1 MYLLT
6 QFNNGCNNCHNSIE
20 CDTKQPF
27 YWWQSHRH
35 CKHCH
40 TVNSNFMQP
49 KTFFVQTLFP
59 MYFPWVAYYI
69 PLSFSMTFLSSS
81 PTKCRSCRLHPLK
94 PISIFQSFSKVLY
107 LIWIFIGHCSEK
119 PAKGRSKA
127 YLAQVHSIQDLA
139 EVIQRMTEQMHEF
152 ITGEQWNMAI
162 TTSIPEFVYVPFLHH
177 TEWNPWVCKCVSLIP
192 SSTDLSNWSKSF
204 LCNLA
209 WSPGRIPLPKGI
221 SNVENH

>member
-40 TVNSNFMQP
+40 TVNSNLMQP

-59 MYFPWVAYYI
+59 TYFHWVASYI

-94 PISIFQSFSKVLY
+94 PISTFQSSTFDLDLY
-107 LIWIFIGHCSEK
+107 RTLQWKTCKRKEQGLPCSGTQHPRPSRGDSENDWTNAWVHHWWAMEYGYNNLNSRVCLC
-119 PAKGRSKA
+119 PL
-127 YLAQVHSIQDLA
+127 LASHWMEPMGLWMCEPYTI
-139 EVIQRMTEQMHEF
+139 IH
-152 ITGEQWNMAI
+152 W
-162 TTSIPEFVYVPFLHH
+162 
-177 TEWNPWVCKCVSLIP
+177 
-192 SSTDLSNWSKSF
+192 
-204 LCNLA
+204 
-209 WSPGRIPLPKGI
+209 PL
-221 SNVENH
+221 